1 MTYVLK
7 VIKSATGFK
16 FRLEGSSVILNDGIL
31 IYRNLSSSYYIF
43 GEVDADDVTN
53 GYWETVEGNNSY
65 LNSQFEFV
73 ISNADAQTDE
83 NPDGVKASFSFS
95 IDYSSPSF
103 VHGHNINIP
112 ASKFTWSDETSYI
125 GSFGGTE
132 DGTYDSFSFSSVTR
146 SVTISRPESL
156 SDIAYSDAPS
166 QISISPLYVGEW
178 ISSATASVSYSTPA
192 SDDGSYVM
200 FIDNI
205 SSSKRTYVE
214 NSNDMCCMYSAL
226 KNTYNRYNNAKCN
239 NTELAKRYKD
249 DLTHLSNLF
258 SLAYNAVSCA
268 KFEDVSSYVGE
279 AKAIANVSECNCST
293 ASGDLI
299 LNVFGESLSQEIS
312 GGESSAEAPD
322 VSITSASDV
331 ISVSESTDNTFVI
344 SITDSELNDLIE
356 GLDFL
361 TTLNNQII
369 SASTSIALIATG
381 LAEVN
386 DDVID
391 VDSFN
396 ALSLTNSSSTTI
408 SGVLSDMDTAITNA
422 SYPLNTI
429 SFSFGIKWGNATSI
443 TDTAGWQNVVFPNN
457 SGINDLYGLTAYV
470 NPEYVS
476 ATSIEDIA
484 GDNDWVFVNL
494 GNNDINTAIY
504 FPSGYKITSCNI
516 STRRT
521 EYSTSF
527 AYSPIDFTYEY
538 DEYNTNDNN
547 TYHNF
552 RTHIRSG
559 DGGSIWLS
567 SLLDNWDLYFPSNSI
582 VYFDYHITYTKND

>member
-16 FRLEGSSVILNDGIL
+16 FRLEGSSVILNDVIL
-31 IYRNLSSSYYIF
+31 VNTNFTQNYIF
-43 GEVDADDVTN
+43 SVVEGGDVTN
-53 GYWETVEGNNSY
+53 GYWETVEGNNSF
-65 LNSQFEFV
+65 LNSQFEFI
-73 ISNADAQTDE
+73 ISNPAAQTVE
-83 NPDGVKASFSFS
+83 NPDGIKASFSFS

-249 DLTHLSNLF
+249 DLTQLSNLF

-312 GGESSAEAPD
+312 GGEGSAEAPD
-322 VSITSASDV
+322 VSITSTSDV
-331 ISVSESTDNTFVI
+331 ISVTEQSDNTFVI

-356 GLDFL
+356 SLDFL
-361 TTLNNQII
+361 TDLNNQIT
-369 SASTSIALIATG
+369 SANTSIALIATG

-429 SFSFGIKWGNATSI
+429 SFSFGIKWDNVTAI

-457 SGINDLYGLTAYV
+457 SGINDLYTLDAYV

-484 GDNDWVFVNL
+484 GDSDRVRVGL
-494 GNNDINTAIY
+494 GNNNINTAIY
-504 FPSGYKITSCNI
+504 FPSEYKITSCNI

-527 AYSPIDFTYEY
+527 TYSPIDFTYEY
-538 DEYNTNDNN
+538 DEYNINANN